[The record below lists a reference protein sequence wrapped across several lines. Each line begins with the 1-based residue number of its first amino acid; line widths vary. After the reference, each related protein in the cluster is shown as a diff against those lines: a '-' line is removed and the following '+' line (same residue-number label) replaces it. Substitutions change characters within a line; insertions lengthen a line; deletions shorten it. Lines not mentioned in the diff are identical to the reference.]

1 MCFDIFYKK
10 IEKRLYEYYNNVDAK
25 IVVING
31 ARQIGKSFIIR
42 ETAKK
47 HFSNYIEIYLKG
59 DYDGDQFFK
68 HVKKTNDLYLQLSAL
83 YGDKLN
89 NINDTIIF
97 FDEIQVYPH
106 LLTMLKDLKLEN
118 KYRYI
123 ASGSLLGITLK
134 HTFIPMGSIDE
145 IKMYPMDFE
154 EFLYANK
161 VGKDVID
168 YLKECFNNVEPVS
181 DGIHKIILEKFREYL
196 ITGGLPDS
204 IKELVLNKNVLKVRE
219 NQTLTYNYYKDD
231 ASQYDQEHSLK
242 IRRIYDLLPSY
253 MENKVKRVK
262 FKQIE
267 NIEDSNLLKYKDEFD
282 YLINSGCA
290 LGVKA
295 ISDPRFP
302 LIESSSK
309 NLIKLYFNDVG
320 LLTNILYKNNIMS
333 ILNTEK
339 GLNIGSVYE
348 TVSAMELIA
357 HGHDLYYFDSKKVGE
372 VDFLINDYDN
382 LSVLP
387 IEIKSGKNGYEYRAI
402 PKLVNKEGNYKLN
415 KGYIF
420 TNQNICKK
428 ENGLYSFPIYMIMFV

>member
-1 MCFDIFYKK
+1 MFYRK
-10 IEKRLYEYYNNVDAK
+10 IEKRLFEYYNDKNAK
-25 IVVING
+25 VIVING

-47 HFSNYIEIYLKG
+47 HFPNYIEINLKS
-59 DYDGDQFFK
+59 DFDGDQLYK
-68 HVKKTNDLYLQLSAL
+68 NVRKTKDLYLQLSAL
-83 YGDKLN
+83 YGDTLN
-89 NINDTIIF
+89 NNEDTIVF

-106 LLTMLKDLKLEN
+106 ILTMLKDLKLEN

-154 EFLYANK
+154 EFLYANHI
-161 VGKDVID
+161 GKEVIE
-168 YLKECFNNVEPVS
+168 YLKDCFNNVEPVS
-181 DGIHKIILEKFREYL
+181 EGIHKIILEKFKEYL

-204 IKELVLNKNVLKVRE
+204 IKEFVLNCNVLKTRE
-219 NQTLTYNYYKDD
+219 NQTQTYNYYKDD
-231 ASQYDQEHSLK
+231 ASQYDSEHSLK
-242 IRRIYDLLPSY
+242 IRRIYDLMPSY
-253 MENKVKRVK
+253 MENKVKRLK

-309 NLIKLYFNDVG
+309 NLIKLFFNDVG
-320 LLTNILYKNNIMS
+320 ILTNILYKHNIAA
-333 ILNTEK
+333 ILNNDK
-339 GLNIGSVYE
+339 GMNIGSVYE
-348 TVSAMELIA
+348 TVSAMELAA
-357 HGHDLYYFDSKKVGE
+357 HGHELYYFDSKKVGE

-382 LSVLP
+382 LSILP
-387 IEIKSGKNGYEYRAI
+387 IEIKSGKDSYEYRAI
-402 PKLVNKEGNYKLN
+402 PKLVNKDGNYKLS

-420 TNQNICKK
+420 TNKNICKK
-428 ENGLYSFPIYMIMFV
+428 ENGLYTFPIYLIMFV

>member
-1 MCFDIFYKK
+1 MFYRK
-10 IEKRLYEYYNNVDAK
+10 IEKRLVEYYKDINAK

-47 HFSNYIEIYLKG
+47 YFPNYIEINLKS
-59 DYDGDQFFK
+59 DFDGDQIYK
-68 HVKKTNDLYLQLSAL
+68 NVKKPKDLYLQLSAL
-83 YGDKLN
+83 FGDKLH
-89 NINDTIIF
+89 NIKDTIF

-118 KYRYI
+118 RYRYI
-123 ASGSLLGITLK
+123 ASGSLLGVTLK
-134 HTFIPMGSIDE
+134 HTFIPMGSIEE

-154 EFLYANK
+154 EFLYANN
-161 VGKDVID
+161 VGKDVIE
-168 YLKECFNNVEPVS
+168 YLRECFNKVEPVS
-181 DGIHKIILEKFREYL
+181 DGIHKIVFERFKEYL

-204 IKELVLNKNVLKVRE
+204 IKELVLNNNVSKVRE
-219 NQTLTYNYYKDD
+219 NQALTYNYYKDD
-231 ASQYDQEHSLK
+231 ASQYDQEHLLK
-242 IRRIYDLLPSY
+242 IRRIYDLIPSY
-253 MENKVKRVK
+253 MENKVKRIK

-282 YLINSGCA
+282 YLINSDCA

-295 ISDPRFP
+295 VSDPRFP

-320 LLTNILYKNNIMS
+320 ILTNILYKNNIAA
-333 ILNTEK
+333 ILNTDR

-348 TVSAMELIA
+348 TVAAMELIA
-357 HGHDLYYFDSKKVGE
+357 HGHELYYFDSKKVGE

-382 LSVLP
+382 LSILP
-387 IEIKSGKNGYEYRAI
+387 IEIKSGKDGYEFRAI
-402 PKLVNKEGNYKLN
+402 PKLVNKDGNYKLN

-428 ENGLYSFPIYMIMFV
+428 ENELYTFPIYLIMFV

>member
-1 MCFDIFYKK
+1 MFYRK
-10 IEKRLYEYYNNVDAK
+10 IESRLLEYYNNVDAK
-25 IVVING
+25 IIVING

-47 HFSNYIEIYLKG
+47 HFPNYIEINLKS
-59 DYDGDQFFK
+59 DFDGDQLFK
-68 HVKKTNDLYLQLSAL
+68 SIKKTKDLYLQLSAL
-83 YGDKLN
+83 YGNKLN
-89 NINDTIIF
+89 SIEDTIIF

-106 LLTMLKDLKLEN
+106 LLTLLKDLKLEN

-154 EFLYANK
+154 EFLYANN
-161 VGKDVID
+161 VGRDVVE
-168 YLKECFNNVEPVS
+168 YLKKCFTNLEPVAE
-181 DGIHKIILEKFREYL
+181 GIHKSILEKFKEYL
-196 ITGGLPDS
+196 ISGGLPDS
-204 IKELVLNKNVLKVRE
+204 IKELVLNKNVMKVRE

-242 IRRIYDLLPSY
+242 IRRIYDLMPSY
-253 MENKVKRVK
+253 MESKVKRIK
-262 FKQIE
+262 YKQIE
-267 NIEDSNLLKYKDEFD
+267 NIEDSNYSKYRDEFD

-320 LLTNILYKNNIMS
+320 LLTNILYKHNIS
-333 ILNTEK
+333 AILNNEK

-348 TVSAMELIA
+348 TVAAMELVA
-357 HGHDLYYFDSKKVGE
+357 HGHELFYFDSKKVGE

-382 LSVLP
+382 LSILP
-387 IEIKSGKNGYEYRAI
+387 IEIKSGKESYEFRAI

-415 KGYIF
+415 KGF
-420 TNQNICKK
+420 VFSNHNVSK
-428 ENGLYSFPIYMIMFV
+428 NSDDLYTFPIYMIMFV